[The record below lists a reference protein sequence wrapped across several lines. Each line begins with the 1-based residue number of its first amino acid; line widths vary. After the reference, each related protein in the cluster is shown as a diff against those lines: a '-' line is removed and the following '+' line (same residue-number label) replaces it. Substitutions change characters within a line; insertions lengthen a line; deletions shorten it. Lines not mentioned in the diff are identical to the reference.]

1 MFQATTT
8 GVLIKDSVGNEFMTV
23 ATHGFPGECGTDV
36 SHALPTSGRKIGE
49 VIYKVSH
56 TGIGVVKLEPHEK
69 FVNMSFESDYITEPV
84 RLKQLVQ
91 ADKLK
96 SGDLV
101 VLDSPDTGCIHG
113 TFQAQ
118 AYERVPTDDPNVPE
132 QQQWVRATWYYMGQ
146 DFGTNLQ
153 AGMCGSAIWTEE
165 GDVVGFFR
173 YAPEG
178 GMMGDWCVATVA
190 DELINRGFALV
201 DTSGREIQL
210 Y

>member
-8 GVLIKDSVGNEFMTV
+8 GVLVKDSVGNEFMTV
-23 ATHGFPGECGTDV
+23 AAPGFPGECGADV
-36 SHALPTSGRKIGE
+36 NHALPK
-49 VIYKVSH
+49 
-56 TGIGVVKLEPHEK
+56 VVKLQPHEK
-69 FVNMSFESDYITEPV
+69 FVNVAFESSLITEPV

-96 SGDLV
+96 TGDRV

-118 AYERVPTDDPNVPE
+118 AYERVSTDDPNVPE
-132 QQQWVRATWYYMGQ
+132 QHQWVRTTWYYMGQ

-178 GMMGDWCVATVA
+178 GMMGDWCVATAA

-201 DTSGREIQL
+201 DTLGRETLL